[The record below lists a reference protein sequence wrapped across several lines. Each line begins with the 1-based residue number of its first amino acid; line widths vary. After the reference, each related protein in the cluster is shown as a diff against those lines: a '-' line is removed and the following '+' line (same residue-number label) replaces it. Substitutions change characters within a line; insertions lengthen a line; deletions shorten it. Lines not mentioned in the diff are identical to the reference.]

1 MFQKCVDT
9 LGQPDILVNIA
20 GIKGEQDWEKMYD
33 INVVI
38 IQSLF
43 GNNVV
48 MQHMVSRKGSIMEST

>member
-38 IQSLF
+38 IQFLF

-48 MQHMVSRKGSIMEST
+48 M